1 MPMPPSPITQDR
13 LLIVEGKD
21 AENFLGAMVRH
32 CGRRDIQVQEYGGI
46 NDLSRYLRA
55 IVVAPNWSR
64 VATLGIIRD
73 AETNAQSAMQSV
85 RGAIAQAGMSIDG
98 ADPRISTFIFPD
110 GRRPGM
116 LETLLCDSFADSPI
130 NDCINEFLACSTER
144 TGANVKRME
153 KARAHAYLA
162 TREDPH
168 VSVGVAAQKDYW
180 DLGHPAF
187 EQLRDFIAGL

>member
-1 MPMPPSPITQDR
+1 MPMPPSRITQDR

-32 CGRRDIQVQEYGGI
+32 CGRRDIQVLDYGGI

-55 IVVAPNWSR
+55 VVVASGWDQVTS
-64 VATLGIIRD
+64 LGIIRD
-73 AETNAQSAMQSV
+73 AEANAQSAMQSV
-85 RGAIAQAGMSIDG
+85 HGAVAQAKLSIDG
-98 ADPRISTFIFPD
+98 ENPRISTFIFPD

-116 LETLLCDSFADSPI
+116 LETLLCERFADSPV
-130 NDCINEFLACSTER
+130 NDCIDEFLACSAER
-144 TGANVKRME
+144 AGVDVKRRE

-168 VSVGVAAQKDYW
+168 VSVGVAAQKGYW
-180 DLGHPAF
+180 RLDHPAF
-187 EQLRDFIAGL
+187 GPLRDFIAGL

>member
-1 MPMPPSPITQDR
+1 MPTSPIHITQDR

-21 AENFLGAMVRH
+21 AENFLRAMVRH
-32 CGRRDIQVQEYGGI
+32 CDRDNIQVLDYGGI
-46 NDLSRYLRA
+46 NELSRYLRT
-55 IVVAPNWSR
+55 IVVSPDWSR
-64 VATLGIIRD
+64 VTTLGIIRD

-85 RGAIAQAGMSIDG
+85 RGAIAQVGISIDG

-110 GRRPGM
+110 GQRPGM
-116 LETLLCDSFADSPI
+116 LETLLCDSFADSRI
-130 NDCINEFLACSTER
+130 NDCIDEFFACCAEHAGVSVR
-144 TGANVKRME
+144 RME

-180 DLGHPAF
+180 DLDHPAF
-187 EQLRDFIAGL
+187 EQLRGFIAGL